1 VSLEPS
7 SQCALCVSA
16 LFLGDLGEQPQRILM
31 GRENFEE
38 LDVVKV
44 SHHGSRDQY
53 DGLYRAIQAQLGL
66 IGVGEEN
73 TYGHPTR
80 GVMDILQASGT
91 LPLRSDLEGIVTV
104 SADAEGQ
111 LVVWSE
117 R

>member
-1 VSLEPS
+1 
-7 SQCALCVSA
+7 
-16 LFLGDLGEQPQRILM
+16 M
-31 GRENFEE
+31 
-38 LDVVKV
+38 
-44 SHHGSRDQY
+44 
-53 DGLYRAIQAQLGL
+53 GL

-73 TYGHPTR
+73 TYGNPTR

-117 R
+117 RQARSQ

>member
-1 VSLEPS
+1 
-7 SQCALCVSA
+7 
-16 LFLGDLGEQPQRILM
+16 
-31 GRENFEE
+31 
-38 LDVVKV
+38 VKV